1 MEGVFLLEI
10 YKPKS
15 DTPEFSV
22 CFLTMDVLLDYVR
35 YNIKDITDEYLRS
48 AQQFAKAKHDVRLF
62 ERQAL
67 DDAKTLHVSYIPY
80 VKDAKDKS
88 YKQYL
93 SNGREPT
100 IIEEK
105 EEIKEIPLGSTNVIS
120 AQEIRNQ
127 DKIVDFE
134 NTIAQGRY
142 IRLGTFRKLDGRSVY
157 KTSPF
162 TRAPIDRAV
171 TYRARL
177 VGRNYRKRKTVK
189 RPRVGLKAKSA
200 LAIRS

>member
-10 YKPKS
+10 FKPKS
-15 DTPEFSV
+15 DIPEFSV

-48 AQQFAKAKHDVRLF
+48 AQQFAKAKHDVRLL

-80 VKDAKDKS
+80 IKDAKDKS
-88 YKQYL
+88 YKEYL

-100 IIEEK
+100 VIEEK
-105 EEIKEIPLGSTNVIS
+105 EEIKQIPLGSVNAIS
-120 AQEIRNQ
+120 AQDIRNQ
-127 DKIVDFE
+127 DKLVDFE
-134 NTIAQGRY
+134 NSIAEGKY
-142 IRLGTFRKLDGRSVY
+142 IRLGTFRRLDGRSVY

-162 TRAPIDRAV
+162 TRKPIDRAV

-189 RPRVGLKAKSA
+189 RPVLGLKSRPGLTNK
-200 LAIRS
+200 

>member
-10 YKPKS
+10 FKPKS
-15 DTPEFSV
+15 DYPEFSV

-35 YNIKDITDEYLRS
+35 YNIKDITDDYLRS
-48 AQQFAKAKHDVRLF
+48 AQQFAKAKHDVRLL

-80 VKDAKDKS
+80 VKDAKDKT
-88 YKQYL
+88 YKQYV

-105 EEIKEIPLGSTNVIS
+105 EEIKVIPLGSINAIS

-127 DKIVDFE
+127 DKLVDFE
-134 NTIAQGRY
+134 NSIAEGKY

-157 KTSPF
+157 KTSPY
-162 TRAPIDRAV
+162 TRKPLDRVV

-177 VGRNYRKRKTVK
+177 RGRNYRKRTTAK
-189 RPRVGLKAKSA
+189 RPALGLKARVGFAKK
-200 LAIRS
+200 

>member
-10 YKPKS
+10 FKPQS
-15 DTPEFSV
+15 NFPEFSV

-48 AQQFAKAKHDVRLF
+48 AQQFAKAKHDVRLL
-62 ERQAL
+62 ERQSL

-80 VKDAKDKS
+80 IKDAKDKS
-88 YKQYL
+88 YKQYI
-93 SNGREPT
+93 SNGRDPT

-105 EEIKEIPLGSTNVIS
+105 EEVREIPLGSLNAIS
-120 AQEIRNQ
+120 AQDIRNQ
-127 DKIVDFE
+127 DKLVDFE
-134 NTIAQGRY
+134 NTIAEGKY

-162 TRAPIDRAV
+162 TRKPIDRAV

-189 RPRVGLKAKSA
+189 RPMLGLKP
-200 LAIRS
+200 RSGLLKK